1 MYVTDSIRMFYGIY
15 FLLVSMFMI
24 WFIFKVKRKGN
35 GGKEE
40 PESGID
46 KREIG
51 FFAILVTVV
60 IIAHVVTLS
69 NLVPWQKWRLWS
81 DPTPVARFDIEVSD
95 YKFNFPEQP
104 ITVDAGQFVEFAVT
118 SKDVTYGFGV
128 FRQDGTLV
136 FQLQVLPGYT
146 NRYVWNFSEPGY
158 YNVRSTE
165 YSGSEHSTMFEQN
178 AIHVKSKE
186 INNDQG

>member
-1 MYVTDSIRMFYGIY
+1 MYVTDSIRLFFGIY
-15 FLLVSMFMI
+15 FLLVCMFLV

-40 PESGID
+40 PETGID

-51 FFAILVTVV
+51 FFAILVTIV

-69 NLVPWQKWRLWS
+69 NWVPWQQWRLWS
-81 DPTPVARFDIEVSD
+81 NPIPVEQFEIEVGD
-95 YKFNFPEQP
+95 YEFNFPEKP
-104 ITVDAGQFVEFAVT
+104 MTVIAGQFVEFTLT
-118 SKDVTYGFGV
+118 SRDVTYGFGV

-146 NRYVWNFSEPGY
+146 NQYVWNFSEPGY
-158 YNVRSTE
+158 YDVRSTE
-165 YSGSEHSTMFEQN
+165 YSGSKHSDMFEKN
-178 AIHVKSKE
+178 AIHVKSKGE
-186 INNDQG
+186 DNDKG